1 MSVDMQDAWVL
12 KPYLQ
17 TFARVCQWCFFE
29 GGFDHRAHDVCF
41 ESLALAAKEIPMP
54 TDFVFPSWLRR
65 RERFVSVHCVSE
77 EISDDPWHRVP
88 SLRRSARHVRIV
100 SDHIGDA
107 SRSGLPCVRQ
117 LRVTLCSQSEAYI
130 KRSHLWNSI

>member
-1 MSVDMQDAWVL
+1 MQDAWVI

-65 RERFVSVHCVSE
+65 RERFVSVLVCRKKLAMIPGIACPLAV
-77 EISDDPWHRVP
+77 
-88 SLRRSARHVRIV
+88 
-100 SDHIGDA
+100 
-107 SRSGLPCVRQ
+107 
-117 LRVTLCSQSEAYI
+117 
-130 KRSHLWNSI
+130 KR